1 MKSKAPEDKRIDV
14 YVYDP
19 ASAEVVKIIRN
30 YSSLPI
36 QQITKSI
43 AEKIPVV
50 SVNLKPQD
58 FYSGIKELVDFLAL
72 LDQQKVDYYL
82 ESDGKPSDTESL
94 RALKAMVSNIGL
106 KDFR

>member
-14 YVYDP
+14 YISDP
-19 ASAEVVKIIRN
+19 VSAEIVKIIRS

-36 QQITKSI
+36 QKITKSM
-43 AEKIPVV
+43 AENTPVV

-58 FYSGIKELVDFLAL
+58 FYSGIKELIDFLAL
-72 LDQQKVDYYL
+72 LDQQEVDYYL
-82 ESDGKPSDTESL
+82 ELNGKPSDKESL

-106 KDFR
+106 EDFR